1 MNVGSTIPIRRKANR
16 NMVRPYIVEK
26 ENAIGDKE
34 HAAPVAGSV
43 SRLCITASS
52 KVTPIVYF
60 MLTPSKRE

>member
-1 MNVGSTIPIRRKANR
+1 
-16 NMVRPYIVEK
+16 MVRPYIVEK
-26 ENAIGDKE
+26 ENAIGDEE

-43 SRLCITASS
+43 SRSCITARS